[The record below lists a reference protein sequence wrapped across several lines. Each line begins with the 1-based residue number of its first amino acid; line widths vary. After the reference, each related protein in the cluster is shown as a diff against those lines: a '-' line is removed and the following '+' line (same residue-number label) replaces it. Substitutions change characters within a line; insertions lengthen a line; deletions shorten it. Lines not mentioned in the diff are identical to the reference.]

1 MNYAEAAKIRKTGL
15 GELITNRII
24 EGKNAS
30 ITRAISDKFAAR
42 SVGFKETFGLMNLA
56 KVLTGG
62 SNIAAAFMGR
72 MTGAKP
78 EDIRHVTGRKQIT
91 KSYMDSYGM
100 NRGSSTMSN
109 EVLEKMLNFMQQ
121 TQVKEEERL
130 ETLMTYE
137 EFQSKLREDHHRE
150 VMEILLKATLNK
162 RKAEKQMKAETKK
175 REQLERDKKAMR
187 TEKMEVPSAPAPKA
201 PAPAPKAPAPKP
213 TTAPKAPTPAPKPA
227 PAPKPTPSVQAP
239 VPRPAT
245 PTAPAPSI
253 PSAVGKTATREAT
266 KQAAKTAAKVSIGA
280 AATVAGISAAA
291 AFTIKGETGVNADKA
306 IQKVGQIVP
315 NDPKPGVT
323 SYGILGINSGGSV
336 QLFVRDNP
344 QFTLTAK
351 PASKEFDEQWLR
363 ASKDKPDEMLKAQ
376 LQWYEK
382 YVEGPIRKD
391 ISKIV
396 PAKFATDSVMVY
408 LSDRRNQYGKAMEGQ
423 AISYASTA
431 NNSKEFIQKITEFD
445 IDNIDKAFK
454 TYLSNHPKNAP
465 GLIKRIRS
473 RQQYANSIEAKM
485 LTQDNV
491 SGSQLNADSSEN
503 VSLKKEMGNSGAPVV
518 IIENTNN
525 TSQKTTNN
533 TSVPHNN
540 VNPRL
545 RR

>member
-1 MNYAEAAKIRKTGL
+1 
-15 GELITNRII
+15 
-24 EGKNAS
+24 
-30 ITRAISDKFAAR
+30 
-42 SVGFKETFGLMNLA
+42 
-56 KVLTGG
+56 
-62 SNIAAAFMGR
+62 
-72 MTGAKP
+72 
-78 EDIRHVTGRKQIT
+78 
-91 KSYMDSYGM
+91 
-100 NRGSSTMSN
+100 
-109 EVLEKMLNFMQQ
+109 
-121 TQVKEEERL
+121 
-130 ETLMTYE
+130 
-137 EFQSKLREDHHRE
+137 
-150 VMEILLKATLNK
+150 
-162 RKAEKQMKAETKK
+162 
-175 REQLERDKKAMR
+175 MR
-187 TEKMEVPSAPAPKA
+187 TEKVEAPSAQ
-201 PAPAPKAPAPKP
+201 APKAPAPKP
-213 TTAPKAPTPAPKPA
+213 TTAPKAPAPAPKAPTPSPKPA
-227 PAPKPTPSVQAP
+227 PAPKSTPSVQAP
-239 VPRPAT
+239 VPKPAA

-280 AATVAGISAAA
+280 AATTVAGISAAA
-291 AFTIKGETGVNADKA
+291 AFTIKGETGVDADKA
-306 IQKVGQIVP
+306 IQKVDQIVP

-344 QFTLTAK
+344 QFNLTAK

-376 LQWYEK
+376 LKWYEK

-431 NNSKEFIQKITEFD
+431 NDSKEFIQKITEFD

-503 VSLKKEMGNSGAPVV
+503 VSLKKEMGKSGSPVV

-525 TSQKTTNN
+525 TSHKTVNN

>member
-162 RKAEKQMKAETKK
+162 RRAEKQMKAETKK
-175 REQLERDKKAMR
+175 REQLERDKKSLETKKA
-187 TEKMEVPSAPAPKA
+187 EVPVVT
-201 PAPAPKAPAPKP
+201 APKAPAPKP
-213 TTAPKAPTPAPKPA
+213 APKVEPPVAKPTPKVQPPAVKPAPKVEPPVTRPAPKAE
-227 PAPKPTPSVQAP
+227 P
-239 VPRPAT
+239 VSK
-245 PTAPAPSI
+245 APSKI
-253 PSAVGKTATREAT
+253 PSATKIGKGMIVAQAVLLPALASAGITNVYAQRALLANVEKETGGTKMEENLTAYKGTSNKRIREIFKSRAVGYSDQQLNDIKKDPYKFGEFVYGKNT
-266 KQAAKTAAKVSIGA
+266 KIGQGMGNTESGDGYKYRGRGFIQLTGKNNYRAYSDVAGVDLVKNPDAMLDPVISAKVSVEFIKRGGKNLEFKNQQDADRAITQVIG
-280 AATVAGISAAA
+280 GLGLNLN
-291 AFTIKGETGVNADKA
+291 KGYGKELLAKVQKYSEKYSDVGSQIDDYSKNNAD
-306 IQKVGQIVP
+306 
-315 NDPKPGVT
+315 
-323 SYGILGINSGGSV
+323 
-336 QLFVRDNP
+336 
-344 QFTLTAK
+344 
-351 PASKEFDEQWLR
+351 
-363 ASKDKPDEMLKAQ
+363 M
-376 LQWYEK
+376 
-382 YVEGPIRKD
+382 
-391 ISKIV
+391 
-396 PAKFATDSVMVY
+396 
-408 LSDRRNQYGKAMEGQ
+408 
-423 AISYASTA
+423 
-431 NNSKEFIQKITEFD
+431 
-445 IDNIDKAFK
+445 
-454 TYLSNHPKNAP
+454 
-465 GLIKRIRS
+465 
-473 RQQYANSIEAKM
+473 
-485 LTQDNV
+485 
-491 SGSQLNADSSEN
+491 
-503 VSLKKEMGNSGAPVV
+503 KKEMGNSGSPVV

-525 TSQKTTNN
+525 TSQKTVNN